1 MFAILFHVLSM
12 LLPSR
17 LLKLP
22 KSRENMEISI
32 KSPKMI
38 KMVADTGTSSIPV
51 AKSQGADG
59 SAADHGSLSSTAS
72 SSSNIL
78 STSETEKKREMP
90 RTRTPESS
98 VGNEDS
104 PSGEKILSS
113 SGLWTEQS
121 EKARGE
127 DAASPSHHADLHIRL
142 SLGHLST
149 LWLCPARIYARRY

>member
-22 KSRENMEISI
+22 NIRENMEISI
-32 KSPKMI
+32 KFPKTI
-38 KMVADTGTSSIPV
+38 KMEADTGTSSIPV

-59 SAADHGSLSSTAS
+59 SAADHGSLSSTAP

-78 STSETEKKREMP
+78 STSETETKREMP
-90 RTRTPESS
+90 RSRTPESS
-98 VGNEDS
+98 VGNGDS

-127 DAASPSHHADLHIRL
+127 DAASPSHHADLHFRL

-149 LWLCPARIYARRY
+149 LWLCPARIFARRY